1 MGKLSSTLAALFPRS
16 GFARNVMMMSSAT
29 AAGQAIAILAAPV
42 LTRLYSPEDF
52 GVLGVYAAI
61 LGIVS
66 VVASLR
72 YEQAVPIPRRA
83 GMAAN
88 VLVLALSIVVA
99 TSLVSVA
106 AVFMFGSGL
115 AEWANIADQSYVLYL
130 VPLGVLL
137 TGFYQVLN
145 NWAVRQRSFSRIART
160 TLLQGGSS
168 TATQVGLG
176 VLGSGPGGL
185 VAGQI
190 LGRSAGITS
199 LARLVLSDP
208 SRPLRLVSRR
218 GMLRVARRYRRF
230 PQLFTWSALL
240 NSVGLMGPAI
250 VLAGFYGAAVV
261 GWFGLVQR
269 LLGAPT
275 ALLGRSVT
283 NVYFSESARLARDAP
298 AGLSSLFTRVLRKL
312 VLVGAVTIIP
322 AGLVSPYVFPFVFGA
337 DWATAGR
344 YALVLSPMI
353 FMQFLSSPFG
363 VTLAVLERQDLAIL
377 REVIRILLLGAALLI
392 ARANAFPAEWAIVAL
407 SVAGTATYSAHLY
420 ISWVAIRRN
429 AKTRGVSN

>member
-1 MGKLSSTLAALFPRS
+1 VGKLSTTVAALFPRS

-29 AAGQAIAILAAPV
+29 AVGQAIAILAAPV

-52 GVLGVYAAI
+52 GVLGIYAAI

-72 YEQAVPIPRRA
+72 YEQAIPIPRRA
-83 GMAAN
+83 GIAAN
-88 VLVLALSIVVA
+88 VLVLSLSIVAA

-106 AVFMFGSGL
+106 VIFAFGAEI
-115 AEWANIADQSYVLYL
+115 AEWTNIPGQSWILYL

-137 TGFYQVLN
+137 TGVYQVLN
-145 NWAVRQRSFSRIART
+145 NWAVRQRSFSKIAGT

-168 TATQVGLG
+168 TATQVALG
-176 VLGSGPGGL
+176 VLGSGPAGL

-199 LARLVLSDP
+199 LARLVLADP
-208 SRPLRLVSRR
+208 SRPLRWVSRP
-218 GMLRVARRYRRF
+218 GLFRVARRYRRF

-240 NSVGLMGPAI
+240 NSIGLLGPAV

-261 GWFGLVQR
+261 GWLGLVQR

-275 ALLGRSVT
+275 TLLGRSVT
-283 NVYFSESARLARDAP
+283 NVYFSESARLARETP
-298 AGLSSLFTRVLRKL
+298 AELEPLFARVLGKMAL
-312 VLVGAVTIIP
+312 IGGVTIIP
-322 AGLVSPYVFPFVFGA
+322 AGLVSPWVFPFIFGA

-344 YALVLSPMI
+344 YALILSPMI

-377 REVIRILLLGAALLI
+377 RETIRIVLLGFALLI
-392 ARANAFPAEWAIVAL
+392 ARAYAFSAEWAVIAL
-407 SVAGTATYSAHLY
+407 SIAGTMTYLGHLY
-420 ISWVAIRRN
+420 ISWLAIRRN
-429 AKTRGVSN
+429 VTATGVSN